1 MHCCAFSKEFR
12 ALLTAAPTLLKEFN
26 KRVGSRQRSD
36 HIHSHIHSHRGSEM
50 VTMVQEEGYTTS
62 RPIPSIVHSKFTA
75 RQLHIPVILSRVNKM
90 PQHILQRLSVSTLS
104 LFVRLW
110 VRCSGHT
117 LVKAKQVTDFNKELR
132 GEEPILIRHQELGD
146 PMQPEYLSHKD
157 LSKLRSTHVIPARS
171 KMHHLAQ
178 PVHKHHN
185 KCVASCW
192 SQAGL

>member
-1 MHCCAFSKEFR
+1 
-12 ALLTAAPTLLKEFN
+12 
-26 KRVGSRQRSD
+26 
-36 HIHSHIHSHRGSEM
+36 M

-178 PVHKHHN
+178 PVHNSRVMLERANTLQITRSYKLDQFEA
-185 KCVASCW
+185 V
-192 SQAGL
+192 AGLQSRNKVFKLAGLLPMAPRL